1 MILVLITVPE
11 KDAKKVAKNLLD
23 KQLCGCVNIIDSI
36 ESLFLWHGKIDR
48 EKESLLIVK
57 TIDGLFKK
65 LEREVIRVHPYD
77 VPEIISFKLNKVSK
91 PYASW
96 LKKELSAVDNVN

>member
-1 MILVLITVPE
+1 MILVLITAPK
-11 KDAKKVAKNLLD
+11 KDAKRLAKNLLN
-23 KQLCGCVNIIDSI
+23 KKLCGCVNIIDSV

-65 LEREVIRVHPYD
+65 LEREVIRAHSYD

-91 PYASW
+91 PYAAW

>member
-1 MILVLITVPE
+1 MILVLITAPK
-11 KDAKKVAKNLLD
+11 KDAKKVAKKLLD
-23 KQLCGCVNIIDSI
+23 KHLCGCVNIVDSV

-57 TIDGLFKK
+57 TIDSLFEK
-65 LEREVIRVHPYD
+65 LEEEIIRIHPYD

-91 PYASW
+91 PYAAW
-96 LKKELSAVDNVN
+96 LKKELDGC